1 MPATPVFLP
10 IDLEPLPPPDAQP
23 DRAAASRP
31 DAGIFRGMHDEPVT
45 SATSDAELAREYISH
60 GELSPKSIANLQKEL
75 YRFLTWCREEAKKT
89 FQQLTVAD
97 LNAYKEFIRQPP
109 PDWVSTT
116 KWPRNDPRY
125 RPFTG
130 PLSDTS
136 RRQAMI
142 AVKGVLAFAEHT
154 GYLRR
159 NPARL
164 VRNVRAPHAS
174 RITRYLTPQAIAYAL
189 AAAEARPG
197 ESEAAA
203 RQRERDRFLLIAF
216 AQTGARLNEIVSA
229 QMGAIYSEGDG
240 RWWLDVV
247 GKGNKPRRLPVPPAT
262 LAAYRD
268 YRRAFGLLPQTGR
281 ADRMPLVLSSRTKE
295 FVRITDE
302 AASEALKAIFGLAA
316 DEAAA
321 QGDGDSAAML
331 RQASPHWLRHSML
344 TNHANSGVQLKTLQD
359 TAGHANIATTAAYLH
374 KTDKERHDEIL
385 GSGSD
390 GGIAGGMAS
399 ARQTGASNATEAD
412 DDQTGIDEVPP
423 DELP

>member
-1 MPATPVFLP
+1 MPAPKPPVFLP
-10 IDLEPLPPPDAQP
+10 IDLDPFPEADPN
-23 DRAAASRP
+23 RAAASRP
-31 DAGIFRGMHDEPVT
+31 DAGVFRGVHDEPVT
-45 SATSDAELAREYISH
+45 SARNDAELSREYISH

-75 YRFLTWCREEAKKT
+75 YRFLSWCREEAQKT

-109 PDWVSTT
+109 PEWVSTT

-197 ESEAAA
+197 DSESTA
-203 RQRERDRFLLIAF
+203 RQRARDRFLLIAF
-216 AQTGARLNEIVSA
+216 AQTGARLNEIVGAS
-229 QMGAIYSEGDG
+229 MGSIYSEGDG
-240 RWWLDVV
+240 RWWLDVM
-247 GKGNKPRRLPVPPAT
+247 GKGAKPRRLPLPPAT
-262 LAAYRD
+262 LTAYRD
-268 YRRAFGLLPQTGR
+268 YRQTFGLLPQTSR
-281 ADRMPLVLSSRTKE
+281 ADRMPLVLSSRTRE
-295 FVRITDE
+295 HQRITDE
-302 AASEALKAIFGLAA
+302 AASEALKAIFQAAA
-316 DEAAA
+316 DLAAA
-321 QGDGDSAAML
+321 QGDGDSASIL

-385 GSGSD
+385 GSD
-390 GGIAGGMAS
+390 GDKGI
-399 ARQTGASNATEAD
+399 
-412 DDQTGIDEVPP
+412 
-423 DELP
+423 L